1 MFFSSLRAFYH
12 LTNFEFYPNNLADR
26 VSVCWLVA
34 GPGLGPRNWREPN
47 KGGRRQR
54 GENTRDHIGSTEL
67 QTGATLHYTQYYRDI
82 HDNNNI
88 NISVVLSVVLS
99 VHLVS

>member
-1 MFFSSLRAFYH
+1 MELGGMRDIFFSSLRAFYH

-54 GENTRDHIGSTEL
+54 GENRREHIGSTEL
-67 QTGATLHYTQYYRDI
+67 QTAHCTTHSTTETFTIIIILI
-82 HDNNNI
+82 
-88 NISVVLSVVLS
+88 
-99 VHLVS
+99 LV